1 MTTFKYLLLAAIA
14 APATMVAAAPAH
26 AQVNGIATADPVVAI
41 YRAKAWGAANEQIRK
56 NFAANLTKLEARQGE
71 RQKLLGQLD
80 KNGDKQVDDNE
91 LKAAPALKTQLD
103 TIDADINA
111 QTMPMLRAQA
121 YAVEMILQRYQEAQ
135 TAVVTAKKVSV
146 ILSPNAI
153 LYSPQNADITG
164 AITAEIDRLA
174 PSVSVAPAANWRPSE
189 ETMAVLEQ
197 LIRIQAA
204 AAQQQARTAPAA
216 PAAGTPRP
224 AAPAPAGTRPTT
236 PPPGR

>member
-41 YRAKAWGAANEQIRK
+41 YRAKAWGAANDQIRK
-56 NFAANLTKLEARQGE
+56 NFADNLTKLEARQTE

-103 TIDADINA
+103 TIDTDINTL
-111 QTMPMLRAQA
+111 TMPMLRAQA

-204 AAQQQARTAPAA
+204 AAQQQARTAPA
-216 PAAGTPRP
+216 PAAGAPRP